1 MKCELEAAPEDLP
14 FTLELFNRE
23 LGDPLYTPS
32 GLERDRADPE
42 AVILVARSEGA
53 ALGRLLIAEDF
64 SYYERFG
71 AVAVRAFEAGPPGSI
86 EALAVVPAARG
97 RGVGRSLLEAMEQR
111 LFALRPRTVV
121 AVGWDSGRASALP
134 LFRKLG
140 YEESARVDRFYED
153 ESRRDGWRCPVDG
166 TPCLCGAYLFT
177 KTIAAGQPAVGR
189 GPRNSTIAF
198 SVAGS
203 MPTP

>member
-1 MKCELEAAPEDLP
+1 MKSELEAAPEDLP

-23 LGDPLYTPS
+23 LGDPLYSLS
-32 GLERDRADPE
+32 GLERDRTDPE
-42 AVILVARSEGA
+42 AVILVARGEGA
-53 ALGRLLIAEDF
+53 ALGRLLVAEDF

-71 AVAVRAFEAGPPGSI
+71 AVAVRAFKAGPPGSI

-97 RGVGRSLLEAMEQR
+97 RGVGRRLLEAMEQR

-140 YEESARVDRFYED
+140 YEESARVDRFYEE
-153 ESRRDGWRCPVDG
+153 ESLRDGWRCPVDG

-177 KTIAAGQPAVGR
+177 KTIAAG
-189 GPRNSTIAF
+189 S
-198 SVAGS
+198 AGGGQGS
-203 MPTP
+203 